1 MPAETSTRGRVDEHV
16 FDAFHGKY
24 LSVTSF
30 RRDRTGVATPVWFVV
45 DDGRLLIET
54 DAESY
59 KVKRMRR
66 DPSVEVA
73 VCTARGKLRGVAVR
87 GWAAVLPDTETDRV
101 TELIAKKYR
110 VDMLFIR
117 PLRAIQAA
125 LRLVRARGKSVVVAI
140 TAW

>member
-1 MPAETSTRGRVDEHV
+1 MPAKTSTRGRVDEHV
-16 FDAFHGKY
+16 FEAFHGKY

-30 RRDRTGVATPVWFVV
+30 RRDGTGVATPVWFVV

-59 KVKRMRR
+59 KVKRIRR

-73 VCTARGKLRGVAVR
+73 ICTGRGKLRGDPVR
-87 GWAAVLPDTETDRV
+87 GRAEVLPDTATDRV
-101 TELIAKKYR
+101 TELIATKYR
-110 VDMLFIR
+110 LDMLFIR

-125 LRLVRARGKSVVVAI
+125 LHLGRARGKTLVVAI
-140 TAW
+140 AP

>member
-1 MPAETSTRGRVDEHV
+1 MRADTSMRGRVDERV
-16 FDAFHGKY
+16 FEGFQGKY

-73 VCTARGKLRGVAVR
+73 VCTARGKLRGVPVR

-117 PLRAIQAA
+117 PLRVIQAA
-125 LRLVRARGKSVVVAI
+125 LRLGRARGRSVVVAI
-140 TAW
+140 TAS

>member
-1 MPAETSTRGRVDEHV
+1 MPAKTSTRGRVDEQV
-16 FDAFHGKY
+16 FEAFQGKY

-30 RRDRTGVATPVWFVV
+30 RRDGTGVATPVWFVV

-59 KVKRMRR
+59 KVKRIRR

-73 VCTARGKLRGVAVR
+73 ICTGRGKLRGDPVR
-87 GWAAVLPDTETDRV
+87 GRAEVLPDTATDRV
-101 TELIAKKYR
+101 TELIATKYR
-110 VDMLFIR
+110 LDMLLIR

-125 LRLVRARGKSVVVAI
+125 LHLGRARGKTIVVAI
-140 TAW
+140 AP